1 MNERGRVEH
10 VLRWND
16 RFLSIGDAKCRFRL
30 LSLHPRFEIS
40 SILDTQNAPKR
51 RLAVVM
57 DQLRFEC
64 LPVLSLSNE

>member
-16 RFLSIGDAKCRFRL
+16 RFLSTGDAKGRL
-30 LSLHPRFEIS
+30 CILSFHPRFEIS
-40 SILDTQNAPKR
+40 AIIDTQNAPKR

-64 LPVLSLSNE
+64 LPVRSLSNE